1 MTKYLTLFLFF
12 SLPVADYVVPE
23 AVFEGSGY
31 GLHIDDDDEYPLGIP
46 GIPLPRGRPGPSGP
60 RGQKGLETYPYH
72 GKPYTD
78 CLNVVYLKF

>member
-1 MTKYLTLFLFF
+1 M
-12 SLPVADYVVPE
+12 PE

-31 GLHIDDDDEYPLGIP
+31 GLHIDDDEYPLGIP

-60 RGQKGLETYPYH
+60 RGQKGLETHPCH